1 MNGVNQEKEGKSWE
15 PFGIYLLNSMANPTQ
30 IHPNL
35 AVHLNRQIP
44 RQFDLLPELG
54 TGVRGK
60 SSHLGHPVSAS
71 LILFQTFEI
80 NCVDSSNSQ

>member
-30 IHPNL
+30 I
-35 AVHLNRQIP
+35 
-44 RQFDLLPELG
+44 QFDLLPELG

-71 LILFQTFEI
+71 LIHVQTFEI